1 MALGRYYDLLNLT
14 YQQEKDLKDELLL
27 AKRFEND
34 IYERVTSK
42 IESGE
47 LDKVLKMYNGSKA
60 EKLSKNREILTQR
73 KLLLENSKTTISVK

>member
-1 MALGRYYDLLNLT
+1 LALGRYYDLLNLT

>member
-1 MALGRYYDLLNLT
+1 LAFGRYFDLLNLT

-47 LDKVLKMYNGSKA
+47 LDKVLRMYNGSKA
-60 EKLSKNREILTQR
+60 EKLSKNR
-73 KLLLENSKTTISVK
+73 